1 MLKDTLKSLRISKGL
16 TKQEV
21 AEGAGLTLRQYIA
34 YEYGERDVS
43 TETLVKLA
51 DFFKV
56 TTDYLLEREKET
68 NPLNLLDNL
77 SIKPDTITTLERY
90 MQLPEKQKQLLIDFM
105 ILLKQSEND
114 NNTEQAYLVPNKA
127 AHGQN
132 VSGLFRAVNCTNFY
146 QLT

>member
-114 NNTEQAYLVPNKA
+114 NNTEQA
-127 AHGQN
+127 
-132 VSGLFRAVNCTNFY
+132 
-146 QLT
+146 